1 MSIVLDAVLFV
12 VVFTLMLRVGT
23 NEARIAKLE
32 KQFIEFVK
40 FQQEKESS
48 K

>member
-1 MSIVLDAVLFV
+1 MSLILDVVLFL

-32 KQFIEFVK
+32 KQIIEFVK
-40 FQQEKESS
+40 FQEGKESV

>member
-1 MSIVLDAVLFV
+1 MSVIIDAVLFL

-32 KQFIEFVK
+32 KQIIEFVK
-40 FQQEKESS
+40 FQQEKESA